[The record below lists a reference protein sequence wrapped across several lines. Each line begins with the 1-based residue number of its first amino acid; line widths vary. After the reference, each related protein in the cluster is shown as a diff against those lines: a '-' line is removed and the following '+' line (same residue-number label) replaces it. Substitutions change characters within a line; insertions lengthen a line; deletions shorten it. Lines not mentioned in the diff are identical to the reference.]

1 MTEPVTTDFVYV
13 RRHYG
18 SGKGGNY
25 RKKDLDRDVVRI
37 EEWLKSSL
45 DVYVYFN
52 NDMGGHAIRNA
63 KYVQEALM

>member
-1 MTEPVTTDFVYV
+1 VYV

-25 RKKDLDRDVVRI
+25 RKKELERDIDQIRG
-37 EEWLKSSL
+37 WLKSGV
-45 DVYVYFN
+45 DVYLYFN

-63 KYVQEALM
+63 KYVRDGLTRH